1 MDEKKLA
8 TKHVPT
14 ESNIAEI
21 GTKGLTSDGIWKLM
35 NQMAMR
41 LVAGVECLVQHP
53 MVKITETSI
62 PDRGM
67 NQTMRLSWRE
77 LAGQWLAKT
86 VPMKWQG
93 PGASRQCNVTA
104 VKVSTKRVGG

>member
-14 ESNIAEI
+14 ESNISEI
-21 GTKGLTSDGIWKLM
+21 GKKGLTSDGIWKL
-35 NQMAMR
+35 MR

-53 MVKITETSI
+53 MVKIKETSI

-86 VPMKWQG
+86 V
-93 PGASRQCNVTA
+93 
-104 VKVSTKRVGG
+104 STKRVHG